1 MVPPCSKSFPAVVVV
16 SPREAPVVVVGSL
29 VDLELVTQ
37 AVLGVASKLSL
48 PKVLSSLSRDNCPTR
63 SDVFVV
69 TESVLTGVVDCAAAV
84 AVGLTT

>member
-1 MVPPCSKSFPAVVVV
+1 MV
-16 SPREAPVVVVGSL
+16 SPREAPVVVGSL